1 MSNELKYAIYG
12 ASGFGREVYC
22 YLRDTMNDQNVNW
35 DFIGFF
41 DDGSPTFS
49 SYSKYGKIIG
59 GIDLVNSWDEPLN
72 LIIAIADPTVRKSL
86 IEKITNKIIQFPNLI
101 FSDVRIFDQES
112 FSIGIGNIIFSKCS
126 FSVDTV
132 VGDYNIFNG
141 SISMGHDSVIGNFN
155 SFMPG
160 SKVSGMVEIGNGN
173 QFGMN
178 STILQNLRMGDFNK
192 IAPNTMIS
200 KNIGSDATYFGTI
213 LKKL

>member
-1 MSNELKYAIYG
+1 MNNGGKYAIYG

-22 YLRDTMNDQNVNW
+22 YLRDTMKAQNVNW

-41 DDGSPTFS
+41 DDGIPNISK
-49 SYSKYGKIIG
+49 YLKYGKIIG
-59 GIDLVNSWDEPLN
+59 GIDTLNNWIEPLN
-72 LIIAIADPTVRKSL
+72 ILIAIADPYIRKGL
-86 IEKITNKIIQFPNLI
+86 FEKMTNNKIQFPNLI

-112 FSIGIGNIIFSKCS
+112 FSIGKGNIIFSKCS
-126 FSVDTV
+126 FSVDTII
-132 VGDYNIFNG
+132 GDYNIFNG
-141 SISMGHDSVIGNFN
+141 SISMGHDSKIGNFN

-200 KNIGSDATYFGTI
+200 KNIESNSTYFGTS

>member
-1 MSNELKYAIYG
+1 MNNGGKYAIYG

-22 YLRDTMNDQNVNW
+22 YLRDTMKAQNFNC

-41 DDGSPTFS
+41 DDGIPNISK
-49 SYSKYGKIIG
+49 YLKYGKIIG
-59 GIDLVNSWDEPLN
+59 GIDLVNSWVEPLN

-86 IEKITNKIIQFPNLI
+86 IEKITNKNIQFPNLI

-112 FSIGIGNIIFSKCS
+112 FSIGKGNIIFSKCS
-126 FSVDTV
+126 FSVDTII
-132 VGDYNIFNG
+132 GDYNIFNG
-141 SISMGHDSVIGNFN
+141 SISMGHDSKIGNFN

-200 KNIGSDATYFGTI
+200 KNIESNSTYFGTS